1 MDGCPRL
8 EKVIGRSAVA
18 DDEVIFPFVLFAQV
32 EHRPLILSQSMYCVN
47 SLRLMP

>member
-18 DDEVIFPFVLFAQV
+18 DDEVIFPFVLYCPG
-32 EHRPLILSQSMYCVN
+32 RTPPPYLIAVDV
-47 SLRLMP
+47 LRQQFTF